1 MAGGAL
7 PKSAGTSFQGRRN
20 PNLSACKRRT
30 MAAVQEEAN
39 HAIRAMSPLKFCD
52 VEKPEPQR

>member
-1 MAGGAL
+1 
-7 PKSAGTSFQGRRN
+7 
-20 PNLSACKRRT
+20 